1 MDPFS
6 RADPAEI
13 WGYLAQ
19 NLTDPTSP
27 VRVMT
32 LASVDHLGAPQLR
45 SVILREVEP
54 WCLTIYTDRRS
65 PKVQQLMDHPQ
76 AQLLI
81 WDPVKQWQLRFTL
94 IAEVITDR
102 DACAALWQRIGQT
115 RAALDYLAPQAPG
128 EILDSARP
136 ALTEPEIGMIKLGI
150 SAIDW
155 LALGRD
161 GHRRQR
167 LTREGVQALVP

>member
-13 WGYLAQ
+13 WDYLAQ
-19 NLTDPTSP
+19 NLANPSSP
-27 VRVMT
+27 VRVMS

-45 SVILREVEP
+45 SVILREVQP

-65 PKVQQLMDHPQ
+65 PKVQQLLDHPQ

-81 WDPVKQWQLRFTL
+81 WDPVKQWQLRCTL
-94 IAEVITDR
+94 IAEVITGG

-128 EILDSARP
+128 ELLDSDLP
-136 ALTEPEIGMIKLGI
+136 ALTAPEIGIIKLHI

-155 LALGRD
+155 LALGRE

-167 LTREGVQALVP
+167 LTPEGVQALVP